1 MSLFSTE
8 FILADIDEGA
18 IPTYNAPA
26 VRTHKSKTVPEL
38 IQKLD
43 ARIQPGITV
52 TEFSKL
58 FCQCECGLVTTR
70 RVFSEHTCILDLTGE
85 D

>member
-1 MSLFSTE
+1 MILFSTE
-8 FILADIDEGA
+8 FILADIHGGA

-38 IQKLD
+38 VQKLD
-43 ARIQPGITV
+43 ACVQPGITV